1 MSAKSPTTLK
11 DIETFIAESI
21 SGFENATNINELR
34 LQTYRTAFDAIME
47 ELKTYRPILA
57 KIKEA
62 YDISLSDAREVRKE
76 LSETQQNILL
86 INENCEARLG
96 LWGIIFLIRFLVSVF
111 KIILYS
117 TAHHQ
122 SSKKGPILVDR

>member
-96 LWGIIFLIRFLVSVF
+96 LVG
-111 KIILYS
+111 
-117 TAHHQ
+117 
-122 SSKKGPILVDR
+122 G

>member
-1 MSAKSPTTLK
+1 MSSPRALCTILPKKSSNTPTTLK
-11 DIETFIAESI
+11 DIENFIAEST

-62 YDISLSDAREVRKE
+62 YDMSLKDSKGVRRELE
-76 LSETQQNILL
+76 ETQQNILL
-86 INENCEARLG
+86 INENCEARLA
-96 LWGIIFLIRFLVSVF
+96 FHTS
-111 KIILYS
+111 
-117 TAHHQ
+117 Q
-122 SSKKGPILVDR
+122 